1 MIPKAIHA
9 TQVTVWYIVL
19 DVPYKVVGPKLKEVD
34 DVRLYEVSPSSAP
47 GKRHGP
53 RLGMLVAGASSGEAY
68 ETCLDILKSYKIMW
82 F

>member
-1 MIPKAIHA
+1 MKPKALHA
-9 TQVTVWYIVL
+9 TSTVVWYIVL
-19 DVPYKVVGPKLKEVD
+19 DVPYKTVGPKLKEVD
-34 DVRLYEVSPSSAP
+34 DVRLYEVSPSSFP
-47 GKRHGP
+47 GKRDA